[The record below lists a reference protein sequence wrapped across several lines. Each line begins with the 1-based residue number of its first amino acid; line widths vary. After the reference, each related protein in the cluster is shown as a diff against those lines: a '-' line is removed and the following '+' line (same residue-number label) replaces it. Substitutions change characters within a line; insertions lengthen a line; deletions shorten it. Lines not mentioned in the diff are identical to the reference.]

1 MAYRRSQSEQ
11 CTWRLFPYDGPGPY
25 DDDNGGESRWKPG
38 TSPEDTDPEEEG
50 GEESQ
55 VGGKETGQ

>member
-1 MAYRRSQSEQ
+1 MLYGREQSKRR
-11 CTWRLFPYDGPGPY
+11 TWRFFPYDGPGPY

-38 TSPEDTDPEEEG
+38 TSPEDTDPEEEE

-55 VGGKETGQ
+55 VGGEEAGQ